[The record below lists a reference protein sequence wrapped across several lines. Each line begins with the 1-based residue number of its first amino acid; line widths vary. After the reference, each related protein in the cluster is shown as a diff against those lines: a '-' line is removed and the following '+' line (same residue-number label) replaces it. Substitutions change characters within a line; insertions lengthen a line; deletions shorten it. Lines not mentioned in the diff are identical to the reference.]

1 MGQRIK
7 TMKMY
12 NQKNVLAVMAGIL
25 VAGLILNTVHEI
37 TLTTIAG
44 IDNATFQRE
53 FEKDVE
59 YIQTTPVEETVLQNA
74 ASISP
79 EDTLKAQRI
88 ENIRKYLAKRGAP
101 LAANAKDFVEAADM
115 YGIDYR
121 LVAAISI
128 IESSGGIHNFKPYN
142 AWGWG
147 SYSFKNFKDGIW
159 TVSKG
164 LGGYYSRGLDTPKE
178 ISVYYCPPSASS
190 WASKVTYVM
199 NQIGK

>member
-1 MGQRIK
+1 
-7 TMKMY
+7 
-12 NQKNVLAVMAGIL
+12 MAGIL
-25 VAGLILNTVHEI
+25 VTGLILNTVHEI
-37 TLTTIAG
+37 TLTKIVG
-44 IDNATFQRE
+44 IDNATFQEE
-53 FEKDVE
+53 FDKDIE
-59 YIQTTPVEETVLQNA
+59 YIETTPVEETVLEKA
-74 ASISP
+74 ATISP

-88 ENIRKYLAKRGAP
+88 ENIRKYLAKRNSP
-101 LAANAKDFVEAADM
+101 LAAYANEFVEAAD
-115 YGIDYR
+115 YYNIDYR

-128 IESSGGIHNFKPYN
+128 IESSGGLYNFKPYN

-147 SYSFKNFKDGIW
+147 SYPFKNFKEGIW

>member
-1 MGQRIK
+1 MKNIK
-7 TMKMY
+7 VY
-12 NQKNVLAVMAGIL
+12 NKKNVLAVMAGIL
-25 VAGLILNTVHEI
+25 VTGLILNTVNEI
-37 TLTTIAG
+37 ALSQIEG
-44 IDNATFQRE
+44 IENAKFQKE
-53 FEKDVE
+53 LEKDVE
-59 YIQTTPVEETVLQNA
+59 YIQTTPIEETVLQNA

-88 ENIRKYLAKRGAP
+88 ENIRKYLSKRGAP
-101 LAANAKDFVEAADM
+101 LAANAQDFVEAAEK
-115 YGIDYR
+115 YGIDYG
-121 LVAAISI
+121 L
-128 IESSGGIHNFKPYN
+128 HNFKPYN

-147 SYSFKNFKDGIW
+147 SYSFKNFKEGIY

>member
-1 MGQRIK
+1 MKNIK
-7 TMKMY
+7 VY
-12 NQKNVLAVMAGIL
+12 NKKNVLAVIAGIL
-25 VAGLILNTVHEI
+25 ATGLILNTVNEI
-37 TLTTIAG
+37 ALTQIEG
-44 IDNATFQRE
+44 IENAKFQKE
-53 FEKDVE
+53 FEQDVE
-59 YIQTTPVEETVLQNA
+59 YIQNTPVQETVLENSV
-74 ASISP
+74 SISP
-79 EDTLKAQRI
+79 EDALKAKRI
-88 ENIRKYLAKRGAP
+88 ENIRKYLSKRGAP
-101 LAANAKDFVEAADM
+101 LAANAQDFVEAAQK

-128 IESSGGIHNFKPYN
+128 IESSGGLHNFKPYN

-147 SYSFKNFKDGIW
+147 SYSFKNFKEGIY

-190 WASKVTYVM
+190 WASKVSYVM

>member
-1 MGQRIK
+1 MKNIK
-7 TMKMY
+7 VY
-12 NQKNVLAVMAGIL
+12 NKKNVLAVIAGIL
-25 VAGLILNTVHEI
+25 ATGLILNTVNEI
-37 TLTTIAG
+37 ALTQIEG
-44 IDNATFQRE
+44 IENAKFQKE
-53 FEKDVE
+53 FEEDVE
-59 YIQTTPVEETVLQNA
+59 YIQNNPVQETILENS

-79 EDTLKAQRI
+79 EDALKAKKI
-88 ENIRKYLAKRGAP
+88 ENIRKYLSKRGAP

-128 IESSGGIHNFKPYN
+128 IESSGGLHNFKPYN

-147 SYSFKNFKDGIW
+147 SYSFKNFKEGIY

-178 ISVYYCPPSASS
+178 ISVYYCPPSASA

-199 NQIGK
+199 NLIGE

>member
-1 MGQRIK
+1 MKNIK
-7 TMKMY
+7 IY

-25 VAGLILNTVHEI
+25 VTGLILNTVHEI
-37 TLTTIAG
+37 TLTKIVG
-44 IDNATFQRE
+44 IDNATFQEE
-53 FEKDVE
+53 FDKDIE
-59 YIQTTPVEETVLQNA
+59 YIETTPVEETVLEKA
-74 ASISP
+74 ATISP

-88 ENIRKYLAKRGAP
+88 ENIRKYLAKRNSP
-101 LAANAKDFVEAADM
+101 LAAYANEFVEAAD
-115 YGIDYR
+115 YYNIDYR

-128 IESSGGIHNFKPYN
+128 IESSGGLYNFKPYN

-147 SYSFKNFKDGIW
+147 SYSFKNFKEGIW